1 MSKSMTAA
9 LIAAGALSIAAPAL
23 AEPASGLV
31 PEQDGSQGKA
41 AACCADPAT
50 FTAEPTKDAP
60 ETAPVHLVRT
70 PFGTIS
76 SSLPEPASW
85 GLMIIGFG
93 GMGAIL
99 RNHRR
104 ASARP

>member
-1 MSKSMTAA
+1 MSMR
-9 LIAAGALSIAAPAL
+9 IAAATAVGVLLVAGPAL

-31 PEQDGSQGKA
+31 PEQGKA
-41 AACCADPAT
+41 TPCCADAN
-50 FTAEPTKDAP
+50 FTAETPKDPA
-60 ETAPVHLVRT
+60 EESIHLVRT
-70 PFGTIS
+70 PFGTFS

-104 ASARP
+104 AMARP